1 MLCEANA
8 SYHPPSPVISM
19 FFLIFGDAP
28 TISLLK
34 LVVLEIQQ
42 MSSLQRQMEQQDN
55 NYRILTGIM
64 ILSKGWVSFKK
75 LEKHLESAD
84 LRQAAHSRVHVQQ
97 ESFKT
102 FLDPDGNPE
111 HHQNVIICSLSYY
124 QPFLKFSSK
133 SVQNFWSYFANKQ
146 TNASSSWRR

>member
-1 MLCEANA
+1 
-8 SYHPPSPVISM
+8 
-19 FFLIFGDAP
+19 
-28 TISLLK
+28 
-34 LVVLEIQQ
+34 
-42 MSSLQRQMEQQDN
+42 
-55 NYRILTGIM
+55 M

-111 HHQNVIICSLSYY
+111 HHQNL
-124 QPFLKFSSK
+124 
-133 SVQNFWSYFANKQ
+133 
-146 TNASSSWRR
+146 SSSIPLSTFPEILIEICL